1 MYIMYPSDFQDS
13 VETWVVESVLE
24 VMQLCS
30 DIHGY
35 GNPQNGWKK
44 HEKSWKPYETIRIYW
59 EGPGY
64 GSSGP
69 SGQIAKDKNHHKL
82 DDIIDDITYGLYLRH
97 SFITFLG
104 CYIYIYIYVI
114 YLVYAPFMPLP
125 AVAILYIIEKLL
137 LQLYIYIFIEHL
149 LLLY

>member
-1 MYIMYPSDFQDS
+1 MYPSDFQDS
-13 VETWVVESVLE
+13 IETWVVESVLE
-24 VMQLCS
+24 EMQLCS
-30 DIHGY
+30 VIHGY

-82 DDIIDDITYGLYLRH
+82 DDIIDDITYDLYLRH
-97 SFITFLG
+97 SFITFIG
-104 CYIYIYIYVI
+104 CYIYSIYIYICYISRICPI
-114 YLVYAPFMPLP
+114 YASTSCCYT
-125 AVAILYIIEKLL
+125 LY
-137 LQLYIYIFIEHL
+137 Y
-149 LLLY
+149 